1 MEVTKQTARRNH
13 ASLGQESATVSDV
26 STSIQSTETVDFAG
40 RPSPKPLALGVQ
52 CEARGWLKWRTE
64 SGLKRQ
70 NEVRH
75 NRVRKE
81 RAHKHTHTHTL
92 TAPAAPVRAAAGR
105 PGPGIEDELE
115 GFYGFSYFQS
125 SCKDLSRL

>member
-81 RAHKHTHTHTL
+81 RAHKHTHTHTHL
-92 TAPAAPVRAAAGR
+92 PHLPLQF
-105 PGPGIEDELE
+105 GPQLE
-115 GFYGFSYFQS
+115 GLDQASKMNSKAFM
-125 SCKDLSRL
+125 DLAIFNHLAKT